1 MDRTH
6 LRSVGLV
13 KTRHV
18 TLNDPGQIG
27 PAFSPARVISTMRRP
42 NEAHGARRGE
52 RGAEMA
58 EPRPTWWGKCK
69 ASRLSMLK
77 TP

>member
-27 PAFSPARVISTMRRP
+27 LAFSPAQVDHAPPEITLPGS
-42 NEAHGARRGE
+42 
-52 RGAEMA
+52 
-58 EPRPTWWGKCK
+58 
-69 ASRLSMLK
+69 
-77 TP
+77 